1 MVEKKII
8 NQLPSDLSRK
18 KENSLMCLL
27 FFPTVNI
34 AYVLFLEYTKGDAAG
49 NKSQLADLFL
59 AAVCIVST
67 DNCKNSCGS
76 C

>member
-1 MVEKKII
+1 
-8 NQLPSDLSRK
+8 
-18 KENSLMCLL
+18 MCLL